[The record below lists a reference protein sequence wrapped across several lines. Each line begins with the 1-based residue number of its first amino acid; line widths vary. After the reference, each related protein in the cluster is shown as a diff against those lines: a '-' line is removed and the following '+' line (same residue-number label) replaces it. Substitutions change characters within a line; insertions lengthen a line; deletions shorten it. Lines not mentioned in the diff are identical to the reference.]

1 MTVNRTTALILLA
14 LAATIALG
22 VVLYVV
28 WQAIFWAVV
37 LGILFRPLQKWIEKR
52 FSLPPGIAAAV
63 TLLLTFVFVQ
73 VPIFV
78 LGSTIVTE
86 GAAVYQR
93 IESTQFDLGATL
105 GWLEQLVPQQVWQW
119 AQGLGIDFG
128 SITERIQTAVM
139 RGGQFALSLLVGAGQ
154 NAASFVMNFFL
165 MIYLLYF
172 ILRDGDEMY
181 RKVFTIIPLPT
192 DQKQRLFTKFAE
204 VSIATLKGTFIV
216 GVTQGFLG
224 GLIFFFLGISG
235 AVFWG
240 AVMALVSVLPAVG
253 AALVWVPAAIF
264 LVIGGAWGKGAILLA
279 YGVLVISMSDNVL
292 RPVVV
297 GRQTRMPD
305 YLVLFSTIG
314 GLAVLGIS
322 GIVLGPAIAAMFLV
336 SWELVAE
343 QRPPVG
349 RQADQVSG
357 VLEDGGASD

>member
-1 MTVNRTTALILLA
+1 MTVNRSTALILLA
-14 LAATIALG
+14 IAATLALSI
-22 VVLYVV
+22 VLYVV

-37 LGILFRPLQKWIEKR
+37 LGILFRPIQKWVEAKL
-52 FSLPPGIAAAV
+52 SLQPGLAAAV
-63 TLLLTFVFVQ
+63 TLVLTFVFVQ
-73 VPIFV
+73 IPIFV
-78 LGSTIVTE
+78 LGSMIVTE

-93 IESTQFDLGATL
+93 IENSNFDLGATL
-105 GWLEQLVPQQVWQW
+105 GWLEQLVPQEVWHW
-119 AQGLGIDFG
+119 VQGLGVDLG

-172 ILRDGDEMY
+172 ILRDGEEMY
-181 RKVFTIIPLPT
+181 RKVFAMVPLPS

-204 VSIATLKGTFIV
+204 VSIATLKGTFVV
-216 GVTQGFLG
+216 GVTQGTLG
-224 GLIFFFLGISG
+224 GLIFFLLGING

-240 AVMALVSVLPAVG
+240 AVMALVSVVPALG

-264 LVIGGAWGKGAILLA
+264 LVIGGAWIKAAILLA

-297 GRQTRMPD
+297 GRSTRMPD

-314 GLAVLGIS
+314 GLAVFGVS
-322 GIVLGPAIAAMFLV
+322 GIVLGPVIAAVFLV
-336 SWELVAE
+336 SWELVTEERMGNVSTGQGPTA
-343 QRPPVG
+343 QG
-349 RQADQVSG
+349 RG
-357 VLEDGGASD
+357 